1 MCEKRKTKIEKTVRH
16 GVKKFGEK
24 RRERWNKKR

>member
-24 RRERWNKKR
+24 RRER